1 MAMTQYQFDVACGNL
16 ARFMHE
22 QAAQVSRLIGISYQD
37 ADESEVPSTGSKI
50 RDTFVQC
57 IREVRPFPI
66 SREGNE
72 TAIYGAAANLAF
84 RFWHDYL
91 HYAHGLG
98 VGLSS
103 ELKLAALHR
112 DAVAKRFGAD
122 SLEARIMYADVA
134 GQALYYAHEGEF
146 VEDQRKF
153 DFGVV
158 YCGFSE
164 RDAKSVARSL
174 GH

>member
-1 MAMTQYQFDVACGNL
+1 MNQYQFDVACGNL
-16 ARFMHE
+16 ARFMFE

-37 ADESEVPSTGSKI
+37 ADESEVPSLGYQI
-50 RDTFVQC
+50 RETFERC

-66 SREGNE
+66 SRQGNE
-72 TAIYGAAANLAF
+72 SAIYGAAANLAF

-91 HYAHGLG
+91 HYVHGLG

-134 GQALYYAHEGEF
+134 GQALYYANTKKF
-146 VEDQRKF
+146 IEDQRRF
-153 DFGVV
+153 DFELARL
-158 YCGFSE
+158 GFSAK
-164 RDAKSVARSL
+164 DAAVMAAPHLS
-174 GH
+174 H